1 MRETDVRHYAKKAAL
16 YTMASELFKILERD
30 KIHSPPP
37 WAQAARQM
45 DKGTERE
52 RNLGKYFF

>member
-1 MRETDVRHYAKKAAL
+1 MIRAEIKKIKNL
-16 YTMASELFKILERD
+16 KFI
-30 KIHSPPP
+30 PPP

-52 RNLGKYFF
+52 RKLGKYFFLNHFFENLFY